1 MYTKDE
7 FGQTTP
13 SDNPKANGADPSCG
27 AYDWATLSTCI
38 LGNALKPKDGF
49 PSDPTRKDDPKYSV
63 QADWAKK
70 SIEQLGKETNFDKIC
85 KNCEN
90 AKGHGPS
97 HKNCDGTVQFTNE
110 THFGRVPSLAHGIFG
125 PPIGKSRCT
134 TDKFPNVDKD
144 TFYGLCIDEDN
155 QDELTQERVS
165 KWVEK
170 IKEEF

>member
-1 MYTKDE
+1 ICNGSDKDDDFCTSRGKDYINTNWVWSHYFSGGEKDVMYTKDE

-125 PPIGKSRCT
+125 PPIGK
-134 TDKFPNVDKD
+134 
-144 TFYGLCIDEDN
+144 
-155 QDELTQERVS
+155 
-165 KWVEK
+165 
-170 IKEEF
+170 